1 MEDLKKIREKITE
14 IDNQMA
20 QLFEARMRQ
29 VAKVAE
35 YKRQNG
41 LPIYDPKREN
51 EVIAKGEARV
61 ADPELKSYYGQF
73 LRDVMAVSR
82 RYQARLLEGL
92 RVAYC
97 GTEGAFAHI
106 AASRIF
112 PMGKKIAYSG
122 FPKAYEAVVQGA
134 CDCAVLPVENSF
146 AGDVDQ
152 VNDLMFTGPLHI
164 NGMYDL
170 AVTHDL
176 LTVPG
181 ATMDDIKTVVS
192 HPQALSQC
200 ANFIREHELE
210 EVEYSNTALA
220 AAYVR
225 EQNDR
230 HIAAIG
236 SAESAKMAGL
246 SVLASG
252 INDDRSNTTRFA
264 VFSAADSRTSGNNG
278 NTFFSLVFTARN
290 EAGALAEALSII
302 GRHGFNMR
310 TLRSR
315 PMKDLLWQYY
325 FYVEAAGDIY
335 SPNGQAC
342 VEEMKSCCD
351 KIKIVG
357 AYNALSAQAAPEAEA
372 LDARPVSEK
381 GDMNGKA
388 ETAASAE
395 TAEKAEGGTLMK
407 IDVKLGHDSYPIWIA
422 RGLLAEAG
430 QHLNLKRRVLV
441 VTDDGVPARYAQ
453 QLLKVCEEEKG
464 TGILLTLPQGEASK
478 TLANFERICR
488 VMLEHGFTRKDCVTA
503 VGGGVIG
510 DLAGFAA
517 ACYMRGVDF
526 YNIPTTLL
534 AQVDSSVGGKTAV
547 DLGGIK
553 NIVGAFHQPRA
564 VLIDPEVL
572 KTLDARQ
579 FACGAAEIIKMAAT
593 FDADLFARIEANGI
607 RETEAQIETIIAD
620 TLRIKARVV
629 EEDEKEQGLRKALN
643 FGHTLGHG
651 IESVSGRLLHGEC
664 VALGMLPMAES
675 AVRERLRQVLQREG
689 LPTACAEDADAV
701 CGAAMHDKKA
711 DGDTVTTICVRRIG
725 EFDTEPADKASLKQK
740 YEEVFG

>member
-1 MEDLKKIREKITE
+1 
-14 IDNQMA
+14 
-20 QLFEARMRQ
+20 
-29 VAKVAE
+29 
-35 YKRQNG
+35 
-41 LPIYDPKREN
+41 
-51 EVIAKGEARV
+51 
-61 ADPELKSYYGQF
+61 
-73 LRDVMAVSR
+73 
-82 RYQARLLEGL
+82 
-92 RVAYC
+92 
-97 GTEGAFAHI
+97 
-106 AASRIF
+106 
-112 PMGKKIAYSG
+112 
-122 FPKAYEAVVQGA
+122 
-134 CDCAVLPVENSF
+134 
-146 AGDVDQ
+146 
-152 VNDLMFTGPLHI
+152 
-164 NGMYDL
+164 
-170 AVTHDL
+170 
-176 LTVPG
+176 
-181 ATMDDIKTVVS
+181 
-192 HPQALSQC
+192 
-200 ANFIREHELE
+200 
-210 EVEYSNTALA
+210 
-220 AAYVR
+220 
-225 EQNDR
+225 
-230 HIAAIG
+230 
-236 SAESAKMAGL
+236 
-246 SVLASG
+246 
-252 INDDRSNTTRFA
+252 
-264 VFSAADSRTSGNNG
+264 
-278 NTFFSLVFTARN
+278 
-290 EAGALAEALSII
+290 
-302 GRHGFNMR
+302 
-310 TLRSR
+310 
-315 PMKDLLWQYY
+315 
-325 FYVEAAGDIY
+325 
-335 SPNGQAC
+335 
-342 VEEMKSCCD
+342 
-351 KIKIVG
+351 
-357 AYNALSAQAAPEAEA
+357 
-372 LDARPVSEK
+372 
-381 GDMNGKA
+381 
-388 ETAASAE
+388 
-395 TAEKAEGGTLMK
+395 MK

-430 QHLNLKRRVLV
+430 QYLNLKRRVLV

-579 FACGAAEIIKMAAT
+579 FACGAAEIIKMAVT

>member
-14 IDNQMA
+14 IDNRMA
-20 QLFEARMRQ
+20 GLFEARMQQ

-35 YKRQNG
+35 YKRENG
-41 LPIYDPKREN
+41 LPIYDPKRET

-61 ADPELKSYYGQF
+61 TDPELKPYYGQF
-73 LRDVMAVSR
+73 LQDIMAVSR

-97 GTEGAFAHI
+97 GIEGAFAHI

-112 PMGKKIAYSG
+112 PMGQKIAYSG
-122 FPKAYEAVVQGA
+122 FPKAYEAVVRGE

-181 ATMDDIKTVVS
+181 ATLEEIKTVVS

-200 ANFIREHELE
+200 AKFIREHGLA

-225 EQNDR
+225 EQNDKS
-230 HIAAIG
+230 IAAIA

-246 SVLASG
+246 SVLAAG

-290 EAGALAEALSII
+290 EAGALAEALNII

-342 VEEMKSCCD
+342 VEEMKNCCD

-357 AYNALSAQAAPEAEA
+357 AYNALSAQE
-372 LDARPVSEK
+372 V
-381 GDMNGKA
+381 
-388 ETAASAE
+388 
-395 TAEKAEGGTLMK
+395 
-407 IDVKLGHDSYPIWIA
+407 
-422 RGLLAEAG
+422 RG
-430 QHLNLKRRVLV
+430 
-441 VTDDGVPARYAQ
+441 
-453 QLLKVCEEEKG
+453 
-464 TGILLTLPQGEASK
+464 
-478 TLANFERICR
+478 
-488 VMLEHGFTRKDCVTA
+488 
-503 VGGGVIG
+503 
-510 DLAGFAA
+510 
-517 ACYMRGVDF
+517 
-526 YNIPTTLL
+526 
-534 AQVDSSVGGKTAV
+534 
-547 DLGGIK
+547 
-553 NIVGAFHQPRA
+553 
-564 VLIDPEVL
+564 
-572 KTLDARQ
+572 
-579 FACGAAEIIKMAAT
+579 
-593 FDADLFARIEANGI
+593 
-607 RETEAQIETIIAD
+607 
-620 TLRIKARVV
+620 
-629 EEDEKEQGLRKALN
+629 
-643 FGHTLGHG
+643 
-651 IESVSGRLLHGEC
+651 
-664 VALGMLPMAES
+664 
-675 AVRERLRQVLQREG
+675 
-689 LPTACAEDADAV
+689 
-701 CGAAMHDKKA
+701 
-711 DGDTVTTICVRRIG
+711 
-725 EFDTEPADKASLKQK
+725 
-740 YEEVFG
+740 

>member
-112 PMGKKIAYSG
+112 PMGQKIAYSG

-335 SPNGQAC
+335 SPNGLAC
-342 VEEMKSCCD
+342 VEKMKSCCD

-357 AYNALSAQAAPEAEA
+357 AYNALSAQAAPEAET
-372 LDARPVSEK
+372 LDAWPVSEK
-381 GDMNGKA
+381 GGMNGKA
-388 ETAASAE
+388 ETAATAE
-395 TAEKAEGGTLMK
+395 TAETVEKAEAQE
-407 IDVKLGHDSYPIWIA
+407 A
-422 RGLLAEAG
+422 RL
-430 QHLNLKRRVLV
+430 
-441 VTDDGVPARYAQ
+441 
-453 QLLKVCEEEKG
+453 
-464 TGILLTLPQGEASK
+464 
-478 TLANFERICR
+478 
-488 VMLEHGFTRKDCVTA
+488 
-503 VGGGVIG
+503 
-510 DLAGFAA
+510 
-517 ACYMRGVDF
+517 
-526 YNIPTTLL
+526 
-534 AQVDSSVGGKTAV
+534 
-547 DLGGIK
+547 
-553 NIVGAFHQPRA
+553 
-564 VLIDPEVL
+564 
-572 KTLDARQ
+572 
-579 FACGAAEIIKMAAT
+579 
-593 FDADLFARIEANGI
+593 
-607 RETEAQIETIIAD
+607 
-620 TLRIKARVV
+620 
-629 EEDEKEQGLRKALN
+629 
-643 FGHTLGHG
+643 
-651 IESVSGRLLHGEC
+651 
-664 VALGMLPMAES
+664 
-675 AVRERLRQVLQREG
+675 
-689 LPTACAEDADAV
+689 
-701 CGAAMHDKKA
+701 
-711 DGDTVTTICVRRIG
+711 
-725 EFDTEPADKASLKQK
+725 
-740 YEEVFG
+740 

>member
-112 PMGKKIAYSG
+112 PMGQKIAYSG

-225 EQNDR
+225 EQNDKS
-230 HIAAIG
+230 IAAIG
-236 SAESAKMAGL
+236 SAESAAGAGGRTAPTARAGGSAACSAGL
-246 SVLASG
+246 EAPDQVGAPLGGADELVRP
-252 INDDRSNTTRFA
+252 DDGHLT
-264 VFSAADSRTSGNNG
+264 GN
-278 NTFFSLVFTARN
+278 
-290 EAGALAEALSII
+290 
-302 GRHGFNMR
+302 GRIHN
-310 TLRSR
+310 
-315 PMKDLLWQYY
+315 K
-325 FYVEAAGDIY
+325 I
-335 SPNGQAC
+335 
-342 VEEMKSCCD
+342 KSCCNG
-351 KIKIVG
+351 K
-357 AYNALSAQAAPEAEA
+357 NAVAAAF
-372 LDARPVSEK
+372 LRSEK
-381 GDMNGKA
+381 RK
-388 ETAASAE
+388 
-395 TAEKAEGGTLMK
+395 
-407 IDVKLGHDSYPIWIA
+407 
-422 RGLLAEAG
+422 RGQNESDFA
-430 QHLNLKRRVLV
+430 KRV
-441 VTDDGVPARYAQ
+441 
-453 QLLKVCEEEKG
+453 
-464 TGILLTLPQGEASK
+464 
-478 TLANFERICR
+478 
-488 VMLEHGFTRKDCVTA
+488 HG
-503 VGGGVIG
+503 
-510 DLAGFAA
+510 
-517 ACYMRGVDF
+517 
-526 YNIPTTLL
+526 
-534 AQVDSSVGGKTAV
+534 
-547 DLGGIK
+547 
-553 NIVGAFHQPRA
+553 
-564 VLIDPEVL
+564 
-572 KTLDARQ
+572 
-579 FACGAAEIIKMAAT
+579 
-593 FDADLFARIEANGI
+593 
-607 RETEAQIETIIAD
+607 
-620 TLRIKARVV
+620 
-629 EEDEKEQGLRKALN
+629 
-643 FGHTLGHG
+643 
-651 IESVSGRLLHGEC
+651 
-664 VALGMLPMAES
+664 
-675 AVRERLRQVLQREG
+675 
-689 LPTACAEDADAV
+689 
-701 CGAAMHDKKA
+701 
-711 DGDTVTTICVRRIG
+711 DGDRPSKVT
-725 EFDTEPADKASLKQK
+725 K
-740 YEEVFG
+740 